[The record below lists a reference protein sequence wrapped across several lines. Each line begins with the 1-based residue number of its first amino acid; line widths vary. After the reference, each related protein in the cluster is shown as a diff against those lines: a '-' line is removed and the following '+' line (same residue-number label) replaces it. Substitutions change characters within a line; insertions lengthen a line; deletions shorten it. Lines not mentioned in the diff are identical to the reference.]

1 MKTIDHK
8 QLVQLI
14 TIISRI
20 TKLLQYY
27 DTKYNTKKFDSGR
40 PNRCSDTFFF
50 YKLNI
55 SIFEKTLGAI
65 FLLI

>member
-27 DTKYNTKKFDSGR
+27 DTKYNTKKFDSGQMFR
-40 PNRCSDTFFF
+40 YIFF

-55 SIFEKTLGAI
+55 SIFKKTLGAI